1 MGSSDCDEAE
11 TRVHGLAVPGVATA
25 PAETRRN
32 RGTGR
37 ELTVM
42 ITKPKMDPYPE
53 ALVQERS
60 AIFLQGASLLSVG
73 ATAWSSKI
81 RS

>member
-1 MGSSDCDEAE
+1 MGSSDCHETE
-11 TRVHGLAVPGVATA
+11 TRVHGRAVPAIATA
-25 PAETRRN
+25 PAEIGKN

-42 ITKPKMDPYPE
+42 ITKRKMDPYPE

-60 AIFLQGASLLSVG
+60 AIFLQGASLLSVV
-73 ATAWSSKI
+73 ATACSSKI